1 MRSVSSRIPQRLTEV
16 VSPRSRSPRRRG
28 LDDQLPPLT
37 ILGTQ
42 NLLDPTYLGC
52 QVRLRIDLVPVQ
64 SGLRQVMGCVRME
77 LLQPPETDHRIDFG
91 ERRRETSQDG
101 RYAMSATAW

>member
-1 MRSVSSRIPQRLTEV
+1 MRSVSSRIPQGLTEV

-37 ILGTQ
+37 ILGTED
-42 NLLDPTYLGC
+42 LLSLTYLGR

-64 SGLRQVMGCVRME
+64 NGLRQVRGRVRVE
-77 LLQPPETDHRIDFG
+77 LPQPLETDHHLDPG

-101 RYAMSATAW
+101 RYAMSVTAW